1 MIPDRYVEYDGK
13 RYPVYIVNII
23 NQQTEDFAMNMET
36 IEVPIS
42 VKSLSQKIIDQSTGT
57 PIDSAATAIDEE
69 IFFYIPDEMAS
80 LSEAE
85 VSDFVSDNCW

>member
-1 MIPDRYVEYDGK
+1 MTPDRYVEYDGK
-13 RYPVYIVNII
+13 QYPVYLVNII
-23 NQQTEDFAMNMET
+23 DQETEDSAMNMET

-42 VKSLSQKIIDQSTGT
+42 VESLSQKIIDQSTGA
-57 PIDSAATAIDEE
+57 PIDSEATEIDEE

-85 VSDFVSDNCW
+85 VADFVSDNCW

>member
-1 MIPDRYVEYDGK
+1 MTPDRYVEYDGK
-13 RYPVYIVNII
+13 QYPVYLINII
-23 NQQTEDFAMNMET
+23 DQETEDSAMNMET

-42 VKSLSQKIIDQSTGT
+42 VESLSQKIIDQSTGA
-57 PIDSAATAIDEE
+57 PIDSEATEIDEE

-85 VSDFVSDNCW
+85 VADFVSDNCW